1 MSDMKELLA
10 SLQATIKEGEESNLS
25 KRISSIPNISSILS
39 KDEDTNKNNHVPH
52 DTKPVL
58 VRKDIDYIDRIKVL
72 KKLEQQIPQELSHS
86 SYLDDAAISD
96 IIGLGL
102 KGAIE
107 AGVDYEQIE
116 LVNTSDVREF
126 LFDVSEQISQRVV
139 RNINLYR
146 SEFELDELMK
156 PVLYDDEFRNGA
168 SRIFNKNSWQKLAVL
183 GSNLRLNAMADMI
196 FFNEIMSDLEFVEY
210 GTHLSIYFVVKRYK
224 RSKINSDNLS
234 DLTNY
239 YYEYNYQVNKKGYK
253 WTQDKKSL

>member
-39 KDEDTNKNNHVPH
+39 KDEDANENKQVPH

-86 SYLDDAAISD
+86 SYLNDAAISD

-126 LFDVSEQISQRVV
+126 LFDVSEQI
-139 RNINLYR
+139 
-146 SEFELDELMK
+146 
-156 PVLYDDEFRNGA
+156 
-168 SRIFNKNSWQKLAVL
+168 
-183 GSNLRLNAMADMI
+183 
-196 FFNEIMSDLEFVEY
+196 VE
-210 GTHLSIYFVVKRYK
+210 
-224 RSKINSDNLS
+224 
-234 DLTNY
+234 
-239 YYEYNYQVNKKGYK
+239 
-253 WTQDKKSL
+253 